1 MTKGALIE
9 LVLRRLEGGDYADSQ
24 YTEDEI
30 AYYIETAINKLFK
43 AQEIGLRN
51 QSIHIPDSTTL
62 MRFET
67 QLFQMQELNELSES
81 HDTSFFE
88 MNLPCAP
95 ISSSNGIGLFKVY
108 PKARSKGGAMR
119 EFIPLTNGN
128 MFMLQS
134 SVVSTEFLDSI
145 DYYEWESGT
154 KVYLRPNPTSTA
166 LATSDTMVVLMIVG
180 KFTDLGVSSQV
191 PFPAEMANDVV
202 LATVQLLTGVRED
215 DSSTNFNGKPD
226 Q

>member
-30 AYYIETAINKLFK
+30 AFYIETAINKLFK

-67 QLFQMQELNELSES
+67 QISQMQELNNLSES
-81 HDTSFFE
+81 HDTTFFE
-88 MNLPCAP
+88 MTLPCAP
-95 ISSSNGIGLFKVY
+95 ISSNNGIGLFKVY
-108 PKARSKGGAMR
+108 PKARLKGGAMR

-134 SVVSTEFLDSI
+134 SVVSTQFLDSI
-145 DYYEWESGT
+145 DYYEWEGGL
-154 KVYLRPNPTSTA
+154 KVFLRPSPAATA
-166 LATSDTMVVLMIVG
+166 LATSDEMVVFMIVG
-180 KFTDLGVSSQV
+180 KFTSLLDSSQV

-202 LATVQLLTGVRED
+202 LTTVQLLTGAVED
-215 DSSTNFNGKPD
+215 DSSNNFNGKPD